1 MSRLI
6 LALEG
11 AGIIMGPTLL
21 IMLVMSIDEALAS
34 RRSRKGA
41 R

>member
-11 AGIIMGPTLL
+11 TGIIMGPTLVIL
-21 IMLVMSIDEALAS
+21 MVMSVDEALQS
-34 RRSRKGA
+34 RRSRRG
-41 R
+41 RR